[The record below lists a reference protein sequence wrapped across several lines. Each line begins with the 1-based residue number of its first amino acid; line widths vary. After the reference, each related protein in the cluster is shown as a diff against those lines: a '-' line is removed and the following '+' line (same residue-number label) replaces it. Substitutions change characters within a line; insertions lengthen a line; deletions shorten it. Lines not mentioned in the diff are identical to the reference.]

1 MKIRAKLA
9 TIEQVSFE
17 FREEFILTGYR
28 TPNTDLKSCLQS
40 IFYLNNETI
49 NFWTHFVPFVYV
61 LFELSS
67 LSIVHNLMKND
78 FMWPFFIYLF
88 TVCFYLFMSSA
99 AHMFNCYSSTARH
112 ICFILD
118 YLSIS
123 IYGMGCTIAYKS
135 YTIASMNMTQ
145 IKTQHHVFD
154 RYIWLAMTLTVLAN
168 IVSCSTRFI
177 LTRNKRGLLR
187 AGSFIVQYVF
197 VNLPLLYRFL
207 YFYCP
212 QTTFNYDYFFAF
224 LSSAN
229 TTTSIQSDVWL
240 AYNQT
245 SRAPVLITDENFFLL
260 NFQFSN
266 ESDPFYVAQ
275 FVAAMVSAFLYV
287 THFPESVFPGRF
299 DMIGSSHQIFHVS
312 AFCTTWFQFKAIEAD
327 IRLLNESMNNTK
339 QKYMN
344 GADMQFNYT
353 FIMMLCVFLNS
364 LILIYYYVKASYF
377 NPWLTEEE
385 KTRKN
390 ETCKCFQMFQLAKS
404 VNKENNN
411 EKKIS

>member
-1 MKIRAKLA
+1 MRIKAKLA

-61 LFELSS
+61 LVELCS
-67 LSIVHNLMKND
+67 LSIAHNVIKND
-78 FMWPFFIYLF
+78 FMWPLFIYLF
-88 TVCFYLFMSSA
+88 TVCFYLFMSST

-135 YTIASMNMTQ
+135 YTIASMNHT
-145 IKTQHHVFD
+145 HHVFD

-177 LTRNKRGLLR
+177 LTRNKRSLLR
-187 AGSFIVQYVF
+187 AGSFILQYVF

-212 QTTFNYDYFFAF
+212 QTTFNYEYLFAF
-224 LSSAN
+224 LSSTS
-229 TTTSIQSDVWL
+229 TTNNSNELFSLL
-240 AYNQT
+240 AFNQT
-245 SRAPVLITDENFFLL
+245 VSFEFR
-260 NFQFSN
+260 N
-266 ESDPFYVAQ
+266 ESDRFYLAQ
-275 FVAAMVSAFLYV
+275 FVAALVSAFLYV
-287 THFPESVFPGRF
+287 THFPESVFPGQF

-327 IRLLNESMNNTK
+327 IRLLNESIVSKATK
-339 QKYMN
+339 QHN
-344 GADMQFNYT
+344 EGMQFNYT

-377 NPWLTEEE
+377 NPWLMEQETI
-385 KTRKN
+385 RKN
-390 ETCKCFQMFQLAKS
+390 ETCKCFHMLQLTKS
-404 VNKENNN
+404 VNKEKNN